1 MSSRGVRVGTGLDLD
16 RREGIAPRASAMK
29 WCVSRY
35 TRVIATLLRSV
46 RRSLN
51 LLLFIDARR
60 RARTSSRPRT
70 SRVDASYSQSSPR
83 SRSIVANLL
92 SRPTRDRSPLS
103 RVHRR
108 RPPPRVS
115 RSRRLARRRLAPIDP
130 PPSPP
135 PRSPPLDTSETP
147 SHASVPPSS
156 VAVDP
161 RDKTESPSPRIPRT
175 RTETVPR
182 RPPFDAPFARP
193 LRRLHRLARAH
204 RRVETRRNTSA
215 RVSPSSVS
223 SIARSSARIA
233 THRHLATT
241 LARVVERQHADA
253 HARAH
258 GIARR
263 RRVRGRRVRRRRGV
277 RSRRRLH
284 ARATDARRRTTGG
297 TMTCLNPRLNP
308 SLHWD
313 MVFIGYVLRRRPVGS
328 RGRHPAG
335 GRRGEFRRRQ
345 TP

>member
-1 MSSRGVRVGTGLDLD
+1 
-16 RREGIAPRASAMK
+16 MK
-29 WCVSRY
+29 CCVSRY
-35 TRVIATLLRSV
+35 TRFIATLLRSA

-51 LLLFIDARR
+51 LPLFIDARR
-60 RARTSSRPRT
+60 RARTTSRPRT

-83 SRSIVANLL
+83 SRSIVAYLL

-115 RSRRLARRRLAPIDP
+115 RSKRLAPFDP

-161 RDKTESPSPRIPRT
+161 RDKTESPSPRTPRT

-193 LRRLHRLARAH
+193 LPRLHRLARAH
-204 RRVETRRNTSA
+204 RRVETHRNTSA
-215 RVSPSSVS
+215 PVSPSSVS
-223 SIARSSARIA
+223 SISRAFARIA

-253 HARAH
+253 HARPH
-258 GIARR
+258 GIASSRR
-263 RRVRGRRVRRRRGV
+263 RRRVRRRRVRRRRSV

-284 ARATDARRRTTGG
+284 ARARDGRATTRDARADAVSQ
-297 TMTCLNPRLNP
+297 P
-308 SLHWD
+308 SSQ
-313 MVFIGYVLRRRPVGS
+313 P
-328 RGRHPAG
+328 
-335 GRRGEFRRRQ
+335 
-345 TP
+345 

>member
-1 MSSRGVRVGTGLDLD
+1 
-16 RREGIAPRASAMK
+16 MK

-83 SRSIVANLL
+83 SRSIVAYLL

-161 RDKTESPSPRIPRT
+161 RDKTESPSPRTPRT

-223 SIARSSARIA
+223 SISRSFARIA

-253 HARAH
+253 HARPH
-258 GIARR
+258 GIASSRR
-263 RRVRGRRVRRRRGV
+263 RRVRRRRVQRRRGV

-284 ARATDARRRTTGG
+284 ARARDGRATTRDARADAVSQ
-297 TMTCLNPRLNP
+297 P
-308 SLHWD
+308 
-313 MVFIGYVLRRRPVGS
+313 
-328 RGRHPAG
+328 
-335 GRRGEFRRRQ
+335 
-345 TP
+345 

>member
-1 MSSRGVRVGTGLDLD
+1 
-16 RREGIAPRASAMK
+16 MK
-29 WCVSRY
+29 CCVSRY
-35 TRVIATLLRSV
+35 TRFIATLLRSA

-51 LLLFIDARR
+51 LPLFIDARR
-60 RARTSSRPRT
+60 RARTTSRPRT

-83 SRSIVANLL
+83 SRSIVAYLL

-115 RSRRLARRRLAPIDP
+115 RSKRLARRRLAPFDP

-161 RDKTESPSPRIPRT
+161 RDKTESPSPRTPRT

-193 LRRLHRLARAH
+193 LPRLHRLARAH
-204 RRVETRRNTSA
+204 RRVETHRNTSA
-215 RVSPSSVS
+215 PVSSSSVS
-223 SIARSSARIA
+223 SISRAFARIA

-253 HARAH
+253 HARPH
-258 GIARR
+258 GIASSRR
-263 RRVRGRRVRRRRGV
+263 RRVRRRRVRRRRGV

-284 ARATDARRRTTGG
+284 ARARATDARRRATRGP
-297 TMTCLNPRLNP
+297 MPCLNPRLNP
-308 SLHWD
+308 RLNPPS
-313 MVFIGYVLRRRPVGS
+313 GYGFMSSYVV
-328 RGRHPAG
+328 
-335 GRRGEFRRRQ
+335 
-345 TP
+345 